1 MRTDKENN
9 IIYFDN
15 DEEFYDFCVET
26 YSINRRVRDRR
37 VRKAGWDFSDWYQS
51 NVNDATK
58 IVILDSNSTI
68 LRRGGMVAGRAGV
81 TRKIN
86 AYRVN
91 PLEPENPELLMEV
104 ERSQNYF
111 DINKTSKNE
120 SMNREQ
126 CLQQLRESFT
136 FQMSLGSKE
145 LFHSNFLQWLSV
157 IYWDGFLTVLHE
169 LSGVQE
175 FWWEYK
181 ENKNVKCN
189 VGVNGIN
196 EGNPMPFHPDNENV
210 EVRREC
216 NDYDLSVYILTGY
229 TKPRKGND
237 PQKKWC
243 PVFVLENKV
252 KSMPYQYQLDGYAN
266 KAFKEWKVGKKK
278 KELSRLW
285 EKNPVSFVLLTLFD
299 EVTIDKSQID
309 DSDIKV
315 TWKKCNYNYLSDI
328 LEKIF
333 TNKEE
338 DLTNKVIGDYCKF
351 IKALHGLSQSDDWKV
366 NSTMD
371 YQNQMLRG
379 GEAEKKLRIADLR
392 EKVHHERLL
401 KLLEGKL
408 NDVFPSQCEHW
419 DKKKEYHLDKGKTTY
434 NIGKVFYNTS
444 FSRGLGIT
452 EVFVIIN
459 ESYRLMIQLQGN
471 QYRKCLITHSIPG
484 ETEKQLYNR
493 QDRIRESLSKSI
505 WCGYTKTKPLSFGKH
520 FKYNSEQ
527 IGQERVIEILNK
539 VEADIKSIMSNMNN
553 LKKLK

>member
-1 MRTDKENN
+1 
-9 IIYFDN
+9 
-15 DEEFYDFCVET
+15 
-26 YSINRRVRDRR
+26 
-37 VRKAGWDFSDWYQS
+37 
-51 NVNDATK
+51 
-58 IVILDSNSTI
+58 
-68 LRRGGMVAGRAGV
+68 
-81 TRKIN
+81 
-86 AYRVN
+86 
-91 PLEPENPELLMEV
+91 
-104 ERSQNYF
+104 
-111 DINKTSKNE
+111 
-120 SMNREQ
+120 MNREQ

-157 IYWDGFLTVLHE
+157 IDWEGFLTVLHK
-169 LSGVQE
+169 LSRVPE
-175 FWWEYK
+175 FWWE
-181 ENKNVKCN
+181 KNVKCN
-189 VGVNGIN
+189 VGVNGIY

-285 EKNPVSFVLLTLFD
+285 KKNPVSFVLLTLFD

-315 TWKKCNYNYLSDI
+315 TWEKCNYNYLSDI
-328 LEKIF
+328 LENIF

-408 NDVFPSQCEHW
+408 NVVFPSQCEHW
-419 DKKKEYHLDKGKTTY
+419 DKKKEFLNRDKTTRY
-434 NIGKVFYNTS
+434 NTEMVFYNTS

-459 ESYRLMIQLQGN
+459 ESYRLMIELQGN
-471 QYRKCLITHSIPG
+471 QYRKCLISHPIP
-484 ETEKQLYNR
+484 EKT
-493 QDRIRESLSKSI
+493 DADFKEMHKRIKEGLSNSI
-505 WCGYTKTKPLSFGKH
+505 WPNYKLQHSFGPH
-520 FKYNSEQ
+520 FKYDYIELEK
-527 IGQERVIEILNK
+527 IGQNVVDDILNRA
-539 VEADIKSIMSNMNN
+539 VDDIILIMKNMDK
-553 LKKLK
+553 LKKLT

>member
-1 MRTDKENN
+1 MRIDKENN

-26 YSINRRVRDRR
+26 YSINRRVRDHR

-51 NVNDATK
+51 HVNDATK

-157 IYWDGFLTVLHE
+157 IDWKGFMIVLHK
-169 LSGVQE
+169 LSGVQN
-175 FWWEYK
+175 FWWEG
-181 ENKNVKCN
+181 EDV
-189 VGVNGIN
+189 
-196 EGNPMPFHPDNENV
+196 HPDNENV
-210 EVRREC
+210 EVRRES
-216 NDYDLSVYILTGY
+216 NNFDLSVYILTGY
-229 TKPRKGND
+229 TKPRKGGE

-243 PVFVLENKV
+243 PVFILENKV
-252 KSMPYQYQLDGYAN
+252 KSMPYQHQLDDYAN

-278 KELSRLW
+278 WETLW
-285 EKNPVSFVLLTLFD
+285 TDQPVSFVLLTLFD
-299 EVTIDKSQID
+299 EVAIKESQID
-309 DSDIKV
+309 DSEIKV
-315 TWKKCNYNYLSDI
+315 TWEKRNYSDLSEI
-328 LEKIF
+328 LKGKIL
-333 TNKEE
+333 TNKK
-338 DLTNKVIGDYCKF
+338 DLTKKVIGDYRNF
-351 IKALHGLSQSDDWKV
+351 IEALHDLSQSDDWKV
-366 NSTMD
+366 YGNEK
-371 YQNQMLRG
+371 YQNHILRC
-379 GEAEKKLRIADLR
+379 GEEEKKLRIADLR
-392 EKVHHERLL
+392 EKVHHERML
-401 KLLEGKL
+401 KLLESKL
-408 NDVFPSQCEHW
+408 NEALPNLCEHW
-419 DKKKEYHLDKGKTTY
+419 SKEKEYIDKNKTYHTGKAF
-434 NIGKVFYNTS
+434 INTS

-459 ESYRLMIQLQGN
+459 NSYRLMIQLQSN
-471 QYRKCLITHSIPG
+471 QYRKCLITHIIPE
-484 ETEKQLYNR
+484 ETKEQLNER
-493 QDRIRESLSKSI
+493 QKRISEGLSNSI
-505 WCGYTKTKPLSFGKH
+505 WCGYTISHSFGKH
-520 FKYNSEQ
+520 FKYDYKPEQ
-527 IGQERVIEILNK
+527 IGQKSVGEILNK
-539 VEADIKSIMSNMNN
+539 VVVDIKSIMENMD
-553 LKKLK
+553 KLEQLR